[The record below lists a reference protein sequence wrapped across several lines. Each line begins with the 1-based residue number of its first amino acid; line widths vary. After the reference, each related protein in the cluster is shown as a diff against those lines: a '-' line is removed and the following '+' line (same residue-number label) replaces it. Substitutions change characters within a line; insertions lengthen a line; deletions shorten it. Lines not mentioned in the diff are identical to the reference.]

1 MGHNE
6 KFYNGS
12 GRRRWYSF
20 TITFSILF
28 SKYQS

>member
-12 GRRRWYSF
+12 GRRRWYSL
-20 TITFSILF
+20 TIFITISLTQYK
-28 SKYQS
+28 S